1 MEPLAALAVS
11 CNIIELV
18 VIAGKTCRLI
28 KQVLENK
35 ALPAHEELT
44 SSISLLEKNVGA
56 LDVSLK
62 DFQNTSQLIIPGD
75 KELLGLAQNC
85 RRLGVDLKQKLDA
98 LQVKDSDT
106 KSDKTGKL
114 LQTVL
119 QRSKIY
125 DLQRRWEE
133 LRKAVDTA
141 LLVRNT

>member
-44 SSISLLEKNVGA
+44 ASISLLEKNVGA

-106 KSDKTGKL
+106 KSDKIGKL

-119 QRSKIY
+119 QRSKVY

-133 LRKAVDTA
+133 LRKAIDTA